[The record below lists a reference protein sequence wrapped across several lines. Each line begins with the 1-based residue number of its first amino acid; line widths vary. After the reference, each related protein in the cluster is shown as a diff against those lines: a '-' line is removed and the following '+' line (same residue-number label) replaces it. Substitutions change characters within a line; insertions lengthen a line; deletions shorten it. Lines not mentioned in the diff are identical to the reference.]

1 MAKASA
7 HDDAAA
13 WGDSHEPP
21 DEFVRWVYERLVETW
36 GIPPWEPDGDA
47 IGGLVATILSQH
59 TSDVNSERA
68 YARLRQAFP
77 AWAAVRDAPQDAVA
91 EAIRVGGLAQ
101 LKAERIQRVLRELS
115 ERYDGALDLGHLSGL
130 PLDEARET
138 LLSLPGVGPKTAAC
152 VLLFSLGRPAFPVDT
167 HVWRVTR
174 RLGLLGPK
182 VTANAA
188 HLDLE
193 RRIPPEWRHTM
204 HLNLIQHGR
213 RVCHAQ
219 RPACERCALRARC
232 QFYWSTHASDR

>member
-1 MAKASA
+1 MVKASE
-7 HDDAAA
+7 HDDAAV
-13 WGDSHEPP
+13 WSDSQAQPE
-21 DEFVRWVYERLVETW
+21 EFVRWVYERLVEVW

-68 YARLRQAFP
+68 YERLRLAFP
-77 AWAAVRDAPQDAVA
+77 GWATVRDAPQEAVA

-115 ERYDGALDLGHLSGL
+115 ERYDGALDLGHLNDL
-130 PLDEARET
+130 PLAEARDT
-138 LLSLPGVGPKTAAC
+138 LLALPGVGPKTAAC

-167 HVWRVTR
+167 HVLRVTR
-174 RLGLLGPK
+174 RLGLIGPK
-182 VTANAA
+182 VTADAA
-188 HLDLE
+188 HLELE

-232 QFYWSTHASDR
+232 QFYWSTHASAG